1 MQRLNLK
8 HAAPRRAVSPDP
20 RTGSDTLAKF
30 WTNIFLDRCGLRMT
44 SFYLRRMMA
53 WEVSPQ
59 VQGAELEAFLFNVK
73 LRIARGHWRAC
84 AESQT
89 PTTSFAL
96 HIQAYR
102 QW

>member
-30 WTNIFLDRCGLRMT
+30 WTNIFLDGCGLRMT

-53 WEVSPQ
+53 WEVSPKSR
-59 VQGAELEAFLFNVK
+59 ARS
-73 LRIARGHWRAC
+73 LRR
-84 AESQT
+84 S
-89 PTTSFAL
+89 SSM
-96 HIQAYR
+96 
-102 QW
+102 